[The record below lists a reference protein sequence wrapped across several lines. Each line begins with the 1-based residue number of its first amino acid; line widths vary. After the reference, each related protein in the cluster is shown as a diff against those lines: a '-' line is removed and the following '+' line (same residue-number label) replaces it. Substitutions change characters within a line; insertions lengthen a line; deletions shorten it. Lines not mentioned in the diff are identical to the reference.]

1 MSVEG
6 EGGYDRQAA
15 VRVLLC
21 GGIAG
26 VVTWASIFPLDVVK
40 TRVQTQVMMYGEGSP
55 FLQSLESSAVRSDS
69 RAAGSGSRGPVGAW
83 DIAKLAYRE
92 EGVRVFFRGLGVCSV
107 RAFVVNAVQVC

>member
-1 MSVEG
+1 MRAEREG
-6 EGGYDRQAA
+6 ENDRQAA

-40 TRVQTQVMMYGEGSP
+40 TRVQTQAIASGEGSP
-55 FLQSLESSAVRSDS
+55 LLPGRDFH
-69 RAAGSGSRGPVGAW
+69 GPMGAW
-83 DIAKLAYRE
+83 EVAKLAYRE

-107 RAFVVNAVQVC
+107 RAFIVNAVQVC